1 MQGRQRGQAS
11 VELALCLPLALLV
24 LAALLELG
32 IFVTEQ
38 VRLWHAA
45 REAARVAVVD
55 PSPEAPRTAA
65 ERVGLA
71 PLELSITPDLAD
83 RRQGDPLTVS
93 LTYRHDGKVPLL
105 EKLFEAMPIEAQAT
119 MRIERP

>member
-1 MQGRQRGQAS
+1 

-55 PSPEAPRTAA
+55 PSPQAPRAAA
-65 ERVGLA
+65 ERAG
-71 PLELSITPDLAD
+71 PTPVHVSVTPGPSG
-83 RRQGDPLTVS
+83 RRRGDPLTVS
-93 LTYRHDGKVPLL
+93 LSYRHEGTVPVL
-105 EKLFEAMPIEAQAT
+105 EDLFATMPLEAQAT
-119 MRIERP
+119 MRIEQP